1 MDKSAFL
8 KAAFKEKVHYVLEHG
23 KQISA
28 RQFLYYT
35 IKLYS
40 ISDFFA
46 EIWYIPFSNKIDKVE
61 LLDIDDVLHLYR
73 NDFDISSLL
82 K

>member
-1 MDKSAFL
+1 MNKSEFQNAGL
-8 KAAFKEKVHYVLEHG
+8 KERVYLTLEHG
-23 KQISA
+23 KHIST

-35 IKLYS
+35 IKLYC

-61 LLDIDDVLHLYR
+61 LLDVDDVLHLYR

>member
-1 MDKSAFL
+1 MHKKEFQQFDL
-8 KAAFKEKVHYVLEHG
+8 KKKVHLLLEQG
-23 KQISA
+23 KQVSS

-35 IKLYS
+35 IKLYTV
-40 ISDFFA
+40 SDFFA

-61 LLDIDDVLHLYR
+61 LLEIDELLHLYR
-73 NDFDISSLL
+73 HDFDISSLL